1 VVVELLTEAI
11 TMKTVAIES
20 YRLEYEV
27 YGAGE
32 PAVLIHGSVLADT
45 YLPMLSEPS
54 LSNFKLVRYR
64 RRGFGNSTHP
74 ASIIS
79 LSDQANDC
87 WALMR
92 ELNVAR
98 AHIAGHSY
106 GGVIALQLALDHP
119 EAVHSLALLEPAL
132 VGFVAKGAEFRG
144 ALAPVIETHQNGD
157 RRGALEGFF
166 LQVAGPD
173 WRRSFDV
180 LPGSLEMALADID
193 NLFRV
198 EIPAMGEW
206 RFTRDD
212 RSRIH
217 QPVLAVVGGESAPV
231 FHEIQELVQSWFPQ
245 ARPVTIPGT
254 NHMLQA
260 VEPRA
265 LAEVLASFWKKVP
278 MH

>member
-1 VVVELLTEAI
+1 MLKKVT
-11 TMKTVAIES
+11 IEG
-20 YRLEYEV
+20 YQLEYEV
-27 YGAGE
+27 HGVGE
-32 PAVLIHGSVLADT
+32 PAVLIHGSALADT
-45 YLPMLSEPS
+45 YLPMLTESALNSFE
-54 LSNFKLVRYR
+54 LVRYR

-79 LSDQANDC
+79 IGEQANDC

-92 ELNVAR
+92 ELNIAR

-132 VGFVAKGAEFRG
+132 VGLVSKGAEFSG
-144 ALAPVIETHQNGD
+144 ALARVMEIHRKGD
-157 RRGALEGFF
+157 RPRALEEFF
-166 LQVAGPD
+166 LQVAGAD
-173 WRRSFDV
+173 WRRSFNA
-180 LPGSLEMALADID
+180 LPGSLEMALGDID

-198 EIPAMGEW
+198 EVPAMGEW

-212 RSRIH
+212 ARLIH
-217 QPVLAVVGGESAPV
+217 QPILAVVGGESAPV
-231 FHEIQELVQSWFPQ
+231 FHEIQELVRSWFPR
-245 ARPVTIPGT
+245 AEPVTIRGT

-265 LAEVLASFWKKVP
+265 VAEVLASFWKKVP
-278 MH
+278 MR

>member
-1 VVVELLTEAI
+1 ML
-11 TMKTVAIES
+11 KKVAIDG
-20 YRLEYEV
+20 YQLEYEV
-27 YGAGE
+27 QGAGE
-32 PAVLIHGSVLADT
+32 PAVLIHGSVIADT

-54 LSNFKLVRYR
+54 LGGFKLVRYR

-79 LSDQANDC
+79 INDQANDC
-87 WALMR
+87 RNLMS
-92 ELNVAR
+92 ELNIAR
-98 AHIAGHSY
+98 AHIVGHSY

-119 EAVHSLALLEPAL
+119 EFVHSLALLEPAL
-132 VGFVAKGAEFRG
+132 VRFVPNAAEFMG
-144 ALAPVIETHQNGD
+144 ALLPVIETHEKGE

-166 LQVAGPD
+166 LEVAGPH
-173 WRRSFDV
+173 WRKSFDA

-212 RSRIH
+212 AGRIH
-217 QPVLAVVGGESAPV
+217 QPILAVVGGQSAPI
-231 FHEIQELVQSWFPQ
+231 FHEIQELAQSWFPHGT
-245 ARPVTIPGT
+245 PVTVPRT

-260 VEPRA
+260 VDPRA
-265 LAEVLASFWKKVP
+265 LAEVLASFWKKLP
-278 MH
+278 IR

>member
-1 VVVELLTEAI
+1 MEAI
-11 TMKTVAIES
+11 MLKKVTIEGCQ
-20 YRLEYEV
+20 LEYEV
-27 YGAGE
+27 LGAGE

-45 YLPMLSEPS
+45 YLPMRSEPS
-54 LSNFKLVRYR
+54 LSGFKLVRYR

-79 LSDQANDC
+79 ISDQANDC
-87 WALMR
+87 WALMNQ
-92 ELNVAR
+92 LNIAR
-98 AHIAGHSY
+98 AHIVGHSY

-132 VGFVAKGAEFRG
+132 VRVVPQAAEFMRT
-144 ALAPVIETHQNGD
+144 LAPVIETHDKGD

-173 WRRSFDV
+173 WRRSFDA

-206 RFTRDD
+206 RFTRDEAD
-212 RSRIH
+212 RIH
-217 QPVLAVVGGESAPV
+217 QPILAVVGGESAPV

-245 ARPVTIPGT
+245 AKPVTIPRT

-260 VEPRA
+260 VEPRG
-265 LAEVLASFWKKVP
+265 LAEVLASFWNMVP